1 MKFEVPQRQQLAS
14 ERTSLTLFA
23 PAPSTIS
30 FVPLTRNLSLAD
42 PSPSEG
48 GQASQMQ
55 LPPASKYPSIAQRA
69 PCSNRQTG
77 QRVSVR
83 EIRYRKQPPMV
94 RNTHSVLKK
103 ASYGTRRIF
112 GSIRC
117 KKQAS
122 TVRKRYSV
130 QKTGSCGTEWVF
142 KGTRCAE
149 QAHMVRLASRNDP
162 SGEGTQNGTQKAVR
176 NSLQKA
182 TQNGTQNGTREATQ
196 NAIFICEI
204 KDLI

>member
-14 ERTSLTLFA
+14 ERTSLSLFA

-42 PSPSEG
+42 PSPYPVEG

-55 LPPASKYPSIAQRA
+55 LPLASTYPSIAQRA

-83 EIRYRKQPPMV
+83 EIRYRKQPPTV

-103 ASYGTRRIF
+103 ASWGTRRIF
-112 GSIRC
+112 RSIRC
-117 KKQAS
+117 KKQAFP
-122 TVRKRYSV
+122 VRKGYSV
-130 QKTGSCGTEWVF
+130 PKTAASGTRRIF
-142 KGTRCAE
+142 KGALNSLLLHRMHLQRPAE
-149 QAHMVRLASRNDP
+149 QPTPQTV
-162 SGEGTQNGTQKAVR
+162 G
-176 NSLQKA
+176 SLLPHRTHLQCAKRPPL
-182 TQNGTQNGTREATQ
+182 GG
-196 NAIFICEI
+196 
-204 KDLI
+204 